1 MRDWINNQYQNLFL
15 YVPFLMAG
23 GGALYFTSE
32 YEPSFTGTFLF
43 MLLCGGLI
51 FIKRVPIILRAVC
64 IFVFSFCYACVF
76 TNLIDTPKLTRDLH
90 NYNVVGTVKSI
101 DYTNDKSRIYL
112 SVNAADINAGN
123 GNATIRVSVSDGVA
137 LPNISDVVRA
147 NIGLFKP
154 APAYAPETFDY
165 ARWAY
170 FNKLTATGYTDKIE
184 ILDSKNSYRIGRLR
198 NMLHNRSNSFLADTL
213 VLGYKG
219 AIPKS
224 DTTIWTATGI
234 GHVWSISGFHM
245 TLVGG
250 WLFLIFYF
258 IFRATPYVTRR
269 TPAKIPAMCCA
280 WIGLMAY
287 LFLSGADVATTRA
300 FLMATLAFVAF
311 AFGRSA
317 ISMRNIAI
325 AFCIILLINPHYVMQ
340 AGFQLSFAAVFG
352 LVWFFTV
359 VKPKM
364 PTNKILRIVYISVL
378 TTIVA
383 TIFTAP
389 FVAMHFGAI
398 PIYGLIGNLF
408 LLPIFSFAIMP
419 LIFIGVIFGIAIP
432 ITVAHNI
439 YDFLFGVATH
449 IADFPF
455 ASITM
460 PHIPNTAIV
469 CFTVGFMCL
478 MLIRN
483 LKWSVN
489 YILCALFMIAG
500 ITCVCLAPRPIFMA
514 TYDNELV
521 AFVRDD
527 GKLEF
532 NKSRASNHY
541 FAFNTWKQLN
551 GKEQDTPNRRHKH
564 ENGLY
569 RYGNIVYVQK
579 FVPLMK
585 NIDNLCRDDSV
596 KYIVSYYEISSN
608 MCAHKLLRGGFVI
621 YPNGR
626 VKYTIRNR
634 RWN

>member
-1 MRDWINNQYQNLFL
+1 MRDWIHNQFQNLFL

-32 YEPSFTGTFLF
+32 HEPSFIGVFLF
-43 MLLCGGLI
+43 LFLCGGLI
-51 FIKRVPIILRAVC
+51 FIKRIPIILRAVC
-64 IFVFSFCYACVF
+64 IFVFVFCYACVF
-76 TNLIDTPKLTRDLH
+76 TNLINTPKLTRDLH
-90 NYNVVGTVKSI
+90 NYNIIGTVESI
-101 DYTNDKSRIYL
+101 DYVNDKSRIYL
-112 SVNAADINAGN
+112 SVNAANINAGN

-137 LPNISDVVRA
+137 LPNIGDVVRA
-147 NIGLFKP
+147 NVGLFKP
-154 APAYAPETFDY
+154 TPAYAPETFDY

-184 ILDSKNSYRIGRLR
+184 ILDFKNSYRIARLR

-280 WIGLMAY
+280 WIGLIAY
-287 LFLSGADVATTRA
+287 LFLSGTDVATMRA
-300 FLMATLAFVAF
+300 FLMATLAFIAF

-325 AFCIILLINPHYVMQ
+325 AFCVIFLINPHYVMQ

-359 VKPKM
+359 IKPKM
-364 PTNKILRIVYISVL
+364 PTNKILRVIYVAIL

-398 PIYGLIGNLF
+398 PLYGLIGNLF

-432 ITVAHNI
+432 VTVAHSI
-439 YDFLFGVATH
+439 YDFLFGVAAH
-449 IADFPF
+449 IADLPF

-469 CFTVGFMCL
+469 CFTIGFMCL

-483 LKWSVN
+483 LKLPIN

-551 GKEQDTPNRRHKH
+551 CEEQDTPNRRRKH

-579 FVPLMK
+579 FVPLIK
-585 NIDNLCRDDSV
+585 NIDKLCRDDSV
-596 KYIVSYYEISSN
+596 KYIVSYYEIDSN

-626 VKYTIRNR
+626 VKHTIRNR

>member
-1 MRDWINNQYQNLFL
+1 MRDWIDNQYQNLFL

-23 GGALYFTSE
+23 GCALYFTSE
-32 YEPSFTGTFLF
+32 HEPSVFGAFLF
-43 MLLCGGLI
+43 MLLCGGLM
-51 FIKRVPIILRAVC
+51 FIKRVHIILRAIC
-64 IFVFSFCYACVF
+64 IFVFGLCYACVF
-76 TNLIDTPKLTRDLH
+76 TNLINTPKLTHNLH
-90 NYNVVGTVKSI
+90 NLEIVGSVKSI
-101 DYTNDKSRIYL
+101 DYANDKSRIYL
-112 SVNAADINAGN
+112 SVNAADIGAGD
-123 GNATIRVSVSDGVA
+123 GDATIRVSAADDIA
-137 LPNISDVVRA
+137 LPNIGDVVRA

-184 ILDSKNSYRIGRLR
+184 ILGSENSCCIRRLR
-198 NMLHNRSNSFLADTL
+198 DMLHKRSNSFLADTL
-213 VLGYKG
+213 VLGHKG

-224 DTTIWTATGI
+224 DSIIWTATGI

-258 IFRATPYVTRR
+258 LFRATPYVTRR
-269 TPAKIPAMCCA
+269 MPAKIPAMCCA
-280 WIGLMAY
+280 WVGLIAY
-287 LFLSGADVATTRA
+287 LFLSGTDVATTRA
-300 FLMATLAFVAF
+300 FLMATLAFTAF

-364 PTNKILRIVYISVL
+364 PTNKILRVIYATVL

-398 PIYGLIGNLF
+398 PLYGLIGNLF

-419 LIFIGVIFGIAIP
+419 LIFIGVAFGVATP

-439 YDFLFGVATH
+439 YDFLFGIAMH
-449 IADFPF
+449 IADLPF

-460 PHIPNTAIV
+460 PHISNTAIA
-469 CFTVGFMCL
+469 CFTIGFMCL

-483 LKWSVN
+483 LKWPVN
-489 YILCALFMIAG
+489 YILCVLFMIAG
-500 ITCVCLAPRPIFMA
+500 IACVYCTPRPIFMA

-527 GKLEF
+527 EKLEF

-551 GKEQDTPNRRHKH
+551 GEEQDTPNRRRKH
-564 ENGLY
+564 EDGIY
-569 RYGNIVYVQK
+569 RYGNIVYIQK

-585 NIDNLCRDDSV
+585 NIDNLCCDDSV
-596 KYIVSYYEISSN
+596 KYIVSYYEINSN
-608 MCAHKLLRGGFVI
+608 KCAHKLLRGGFVI

-626 VKYTIRNR
+626 VKHTIRNR